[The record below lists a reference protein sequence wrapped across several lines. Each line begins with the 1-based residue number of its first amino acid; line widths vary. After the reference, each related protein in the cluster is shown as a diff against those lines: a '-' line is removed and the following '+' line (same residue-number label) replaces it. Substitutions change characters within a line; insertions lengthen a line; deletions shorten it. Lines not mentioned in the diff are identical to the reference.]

1 MSDTE
6 MDNCTYNVHKQLVK
20 RLQFLHHA
28 DSYIKQSQAAGHS
41 QCESMWN
48 EIVKNEQANVKLLQA
63 AVKRDRANMG
73 I

>member
-1 MSDTE
+1 MADTE

-28 DSYIKQSQAAGHS
+28 DGYIKQSQMDGHPK
-41 QCESMWN
+41 CEAMWQ
-48 EIVKNEQANVKLLQA
+48 EIVKNEQANVALLQE
-63 AVKRDRANMG
+63 AVKRDRASAG